1 MTSILQ
7 GVSPGEACGL
17 PNGGHGGL
25 APARGH
31 CPCGVRPPF
40 SFWSCPKRE
49 CAAPGGREK
58 IALTRSGTFVPP
70 RCTGGRCIS
79 ASADFTWPS
88 GTLGLSAIPVTAVP
102 WQMVP
107 TSLGWSSHRL
117 PTLFAAA
124 GRSAQDPVQRADEG
138 ISPYREA
145 EGFRACVVH
154 AATIARVARSE
165 AERVERGAGQMRSC
179 NPVDLR
185 TRAAG
190 INCQVRTAP
199 RRARR
204 QVLAN
209 PQAPS
214 HTDPRTARRATAPER
229 D

>member
-1 MTSILQ
+1 MNCVRHSLKRD
-7 GVSPGEACGL
+7 GPPDGGL
-17 PNGGHGGL
+17 GSL
-25 APARGH
+25 APARGA
-31 CPCGVRPPF
+31 CPARMHPPF
-40 SFWSCPKRE
+40 LFCLAKRE
-49 CAAPGGREK
+49 TGRARSKEKSAGRAPVQWPSARDGGRR
-58 IALTRSGTFVPP
+58 IG
-70 RCTGGRCIS
+70 
-79 ASADFTWPS
+79 ASADLGWPS
-88 GTLGLSAIPVTAVP
+88 GTLSSSAIPVTAVP

-124 GRSAQDPVQRADEG
+124 GRSAQEPVQRADEG